1 MNSIKKKILD
11 FQKFIKKKI
20 FKTKNRYPTV
30 AAMLIREDWSNEKQ
44 IISTKIAVLKK
55 MNPIKK
61 KMLDFQ
67 KYIKKKAF
75 KIENQSH
82 QFAAILIK
90 KDWPNKEQFIF
101 KDTARKKKKC

>member
-55 MNPIKK
+55 MNPIK
-61 KMLDFQ
+61 
-67 KYIKKKAF
+67 IKNSINTYTQWK
-75 KIENQSH
+75 
-82 QFAAILIK
+82 
-90 KDWPNKEQFIF
+90 
-101 KDTARKKKKC
+101 RKKNTKFLFMLFNVKIFH